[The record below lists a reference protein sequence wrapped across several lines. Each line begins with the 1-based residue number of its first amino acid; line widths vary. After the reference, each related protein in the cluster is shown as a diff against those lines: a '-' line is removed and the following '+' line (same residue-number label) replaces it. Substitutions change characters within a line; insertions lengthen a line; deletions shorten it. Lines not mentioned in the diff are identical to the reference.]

1 MSNMATRPQNIG
13 IKAIEIYFPSQCVD
27 QTELEKFDGV
37 SAGKYTIGLG
47 QTRMSFCDD
56 REDIYSLALTTLT
69 NLISKY
75 SLDLKNI
82 GRLEVGTET
91 MLDKSKSVKSVLMQL
106 FEKSGNF
113 NVEGVD
119 SYNACYGGTNAVFN
133 SLNWIESSAWD
144 GRDAVVVTG
153 DIALYKKGN
162 ARPTGG
168 AGCVAMLIGPDAPL
182 AFEPG
187 LRGSYITHA
196 YDFYKPD
203 LTSEYPYVDGQF
215 SLRCYTEAVD
225 ACYKAYNARERTL
238 KAQANGSAVNGHA
251 VNGNGVHKEETEKAP
266 LDRFDFMAFH
276 APTCKLVSKSY
287 ARLLYNDFL
296 EDPTHPVFKEV
307 APELRDL
314 DYQASL
320 TDKNVEKTFMGL
332 TKKRFTERVQ
342 PAIQVATMCGNMYCG
357 SVYGGLVGLIS
368 NIAPKTMQG
377 KRIGVFSY
385 GSGLASSMF
394 SLKVVGDTTE
404 MAEKLNLQERLDA
417 RRVVA
422 PEVYDEMCMLREKA
436 HLKKDFKPVGEVEG
450 LVPGTYY
457 LTEVDDMFRRKY
469 EVKA

>member
-1 MSNMATRPQNIG
+1 MATRPQNIG

-27 QTELEKFDGV
+27 QSELEKFDGV

-47 QTRMSFCDD
+47 QTKMSFCDD
-56 REDIYSLALTTLT
+56 REDIYSIALTTLT
-69 NLISKY
+69 SLISKY
-75 SLDLKNI
+75 SIDLKNI
-82 GRLEVGTET
+82 GRMEVGTET

-119 SYNACYGGTNAVFN
+119 SYNACYGGTNALFN
-133 SLNWIESSAWD
+133 SVNWVESSAWD
-144 GRDAVVVTG
+144 GRDAIVISG

-168 AGCVAMLIGPDAPL
+168 AGCVAMLVGPDAPI

-215 SLRCYTEAVD
+215 SLKCYTEAVD
-225 ACYKAYNARERTL
+225 ACYKAYNAREQTL
-238 KAQANGSAVNGHA
+238 KAKANGHA
-251 VNGNGVHKEETEKAP
+251 VNGNGAHKKEDEKAP
-266 LDRFDFMAFH
+266 LDRFDYMAFH

-296 EDPTHPVFKEV
+296 SDPTHPQFKEV
-307 APELRDL
+307 APELRDI
-314 DYQASL
+314 DYQTSL

-357 SVYGGLVGLIS
+357 SVYGGLVGLIC
-368 NIAPKTMQG
+368 NIAPKTLQD
-377 KRIGVFSY
+377 KRLGIFSY
-385 GSGLASSMF
+385 GSGLASSLF
-394 SLKVVGDTTE
+394 SFKVVGDTTE
-404 MAEKLNLQERLDA
+404 MSDKLNLQERLDA

-436 HLKKDFKPVGEVEG
+436 HLKKDFKPAGKVED
-450 LVPGTYY
+450 LAPGTYY

>member
-1 MSNMATRPQNIG
+1 VA
-13 IKAIEIYFPSQCVD
+13 
-27 QTELEKFDGV
+27 
-37 SAGKYTIGLG
+37 AGKYTIGLG

-56 REDIYSLALTTLT
+56 REDIYSLALTTLSS
-69 NLISKY
+69 LFQKY
-75 SLDLKNI
+75 NVDPNAI

-113 NVEGVD
+113 DVEGVD
-119 SYNACYGGTNAVFN
+119 TVNACYGGTNAVFN
-133 SLNWIESSAWD
+133 SVNWIESSAWD
-144 GRDAVVVTG
+144 GRDAVVVAG

-203 LTSEYPYVDGQF
+203 LTSEYPYVDGQL
-215 SLRCYTEAVD
+215 SLKCYTEAVD
-225 ACYKAYNARERTL
+225 RCYKAYNAREQQIKSR
-238 KAQANGSAVNGHA
+238 ANGHTNGT
-251 VNGNGVHKEETEKAP
+251 NGVHAEGEKTP
-266 LDRFDFMAFH
+266 MDRFDYMAFH

-296 EDPTHPVFKEV
+296 ADPQNPAFKDV
-307 APELRDL
+307 AAELKDVE
-314 DYQASL
+314 YQASL
-320 TDKNVEKTFMGL
+320 TDKNVEKTFMAL
-332 TKKRFTERVQ
+332 TKKRFAQRVQ

-357 SVYGGLVGLIS
+357 SVYGGIVGLLSNVAPQDIS
-368 NIAPKTMQG
+368 G

-385 GSGLASSMF
+385 GSGLASSLF
-394 SLKVVGDTTE
+394 SMKVVGDTSE
-404 MAEKLNLQERLDA
+404 MQKKLDLQTRLDQ
-417 RRVVA
+417 RNIVA
-422 PEVYDEMCMLREKA
+422 PEVYDEMCLLREKA
-436 HLKKDFKPVGEVEG
+436 HLKKDFKPVGNTET
-450 LVPGTYY
+450 LLPGTYY